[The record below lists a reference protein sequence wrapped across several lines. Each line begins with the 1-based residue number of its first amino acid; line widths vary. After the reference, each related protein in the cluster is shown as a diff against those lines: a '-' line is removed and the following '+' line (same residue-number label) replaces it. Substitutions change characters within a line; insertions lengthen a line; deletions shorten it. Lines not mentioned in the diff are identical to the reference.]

1 MSGDGA
7 TPARGRRRVPVEAH
21 GLAVHAISLGGTLGG
36 DPPTGQLFRRVVH
49 QSPRSV
55 HMSEEDQVE
64 TLTALTQP
72 FGAKQ
77 LYESR
82 TILIMGE
89 INSMV
94 AERVTA
100 QLLAL
105 SGQSRDPIRLFI
117 HSNGGHVESGDTIH
131 DMIKFVQARIIMV
144 GTGWVA
150 SAGTHIYLAVPREDR
165 YALPNTRFMIH
176 QPLGG
181 VGGRAA
187 DLQIEAEEILKAR
200 ERLNRTIAEATGQ
213 PIARVRKDTDRN
225 FWMSPAEAKEYGI
238 VGTIIASSA
247 DLPR

>member
-1 MSGDGA
+1 MSD
-7 TPARGRRRVPVEAH
+7 
-21 GLAVHAISLGGTLGG
+21 
-36 DPPTGQLFRRVVH
+36 
-49 QSPRSV
+49 
-55 HMSEEDQVE
+55 EEKNDV
-64 TLTALTQP
+64 LTALTQP
-72 FGAKQ
+72 FVATQ
-77 LYESR
+77 LFESR

-89 INSMV
+89 IDS
-94 AERVTA
+94 ALAARVTA

-105 SGQSRDPIRLFI
+105 SAQSKEPIRLFI
-117 HSNGGHVESGDTIH
+117 HSQGGHVESGDTIH
-131 DMIKFVQARIIMV
+131 DMIKFVEPRVIMV

-200 ERLNRTIAEATGQ
+200 ERLNRTIADATGQ

-225 FWMSPAEAKEYGI
+225 FWMSPEEAREYGI
-238 VGTIIASSA
+238 VGTILSSA
-247 DLPR
+247 AHLPR